1 MSNALF
7 SRHGL
12 SGTPFTRSWTS
23 GESQQ
28 AGSVTEFVTDSS
40 TTLHRGAA
48 ESASVRLSHVALLAV
63 ACFTGDHHFKPG
75 HDVGEVSP
83 EPMVH
88 EEAH

>member
-1 MSNALF
+1 
-7 SRHGL
+7 
-12 SGTPFTRSWTS
+12 
-23 GESQQ
+23 
-28 AGSVTEFVTDSS
+28 
-40 TTLHRGAA
+40 
-48 ESASVRLSHVALLAV
+48 VRLSHVALLAV

>member
-1 MSNALF
+1 MRCSAVTDF
-7 SRHGL
+7 PERPSRGRGL
-12 SGTPFTRSWTS
+12 R

-48 ESASVRLSHVALLAV
+48 ESASVRLSHVALHAV